1 MFQHLHGVIDQE
13 TTEEFAVYNVD
24 NCEGIKGIPDNSV
37 GLVLCSPPFP
47 HMYVYNNTIRD
58 QGNCKDIDEMLEHFK
73 FLAGPEGLLRVVKPG
88 RTVAIHL
95 TQIPATKINDGYVGR
110 KDFRGKTIE
119 AMESLGWVWSNEVVI
134 DKDPQVKAVRTK
146 DRGLLFK
153 SLGTDASV
161 MTMAMPDYVLFFRKP
176 GENKEPIRAGSSA
189 KYNAGGGW
197 IDNDLWC
204 EYAAPVWYRKTPGL
218 PGGIKETDVLGNYAT
233 AKDDQDEKHLCPLQ
247 LGVIERCVQLYSN
260 PGDVVMDPF
269 SGIASTGYKSILL
282 GRKYVGFELKPS
294 YYRVGV
300 ANLRTAVE
308 RSRAKELPLFAAAG
322 A

>member
-1 MFQHLHGVIDQE
+1 MFRHVHSVVDQE
-13 TTEEFAVYNVD
+13 IADDFAVYNVD

-37 GLVLCSPPFP
+37 GLVCCSPPFP
-47 HMYVYNNTIRD
+47 SMYVYHNSVRD
-58 QGNCKDIDEMLEHFK
+58 QGNCRDIAEMLEHFK

-95 TQIPATKINDGYVGR
+95 TQIPATKMNDGYVGR
-110 KDFRGKTIE
+110 KDFRGKTID
-119 AMESLGWVWSNEVVI
+119 AMESVGWIWSSEVVI
-134 DKDPQVKAVRTK
+134 DKDPQLKATRTK

-153 SLGTDASV
+153 SLGTDAAV
-161 MTMAMPDYVLFFRKP
+161 MAMAMPDTVLMFRKP
-176 GENKEPIRAGSSA
+176 GENAEPIRAGSSE
-189 KYNAGGGW
+189 KYNSGGGW
-197 IDNDLWC
+197 IDNDTWC
-204 EYAAPVWYRKTPGL
+204 EYAAPVWYRQTPGK
-218 PGGIKETDVLGNYAT
+218 PGGIRETDVLKNFAT

-247 LGVIERCVQLYSN
+247 LGVISRLVQLFSN

-269 SGIASTGYKSILL
+269 SGIASTGYQSILL

-300 ANLRTAVE
+300 ANLKAAVE
-308 RSRAKELPLFAAAG
+308 RSKVNELPLFAAVG